1 MAEEKF
7 CPLLK
12 ENCIRERCKMWIR
25 VTISGKDAEGKT
37 VTKKPPEECALVW
50 SGIAAL
56 KAMQIPPDR
65 PMARRPVPRS

>member
-12 ENCIRERCKMWIR
+12 ENCIRGRCKMWIQ
-25 VTISGKDAEGKT
+25 VTISGKDKEGKT

-56 KAMQIPPDR
+56 KTMQFPAGTPV
-65 PMARRPVPRS
+65 ARRPAQRS